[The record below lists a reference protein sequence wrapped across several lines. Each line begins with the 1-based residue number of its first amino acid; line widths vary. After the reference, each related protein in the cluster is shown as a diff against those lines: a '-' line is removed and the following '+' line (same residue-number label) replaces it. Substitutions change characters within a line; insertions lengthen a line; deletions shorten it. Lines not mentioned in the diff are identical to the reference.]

1 MMEKMGWKTG
11 QGLGA
16 SDENGANTEPI
27 DVELRNSR
35 QGLGFGS
42 R

>member
-1 MMEKMGWKTG
+1 MMEKMGWKSG

-16 SDENGANTEPI
+16 TSEASTEPI
-27 DVELRNSR
+27 DIEVRDSR
-35 QGLGFGS
+35 QGLGFK